1 MFFICCCRLLAATSA
16 RGAQPPIKPTG
27 CGFWVLPYP
36 VAVAADKIGVAAHF
50 FWLLSAATS
59 LHPLHSA
66 SASASGRRGCSA
78 HSLTGSIAALP
89 QPSPRLRLMRYSPAV
104 DRGGIP
110 CEGGRVCLCVVG
122 VFPHAPLAPCRL
134 RVALSPV
141 GCSSIGRPRGTC
153 RRLRRQ
159 APRPTQRVCF
169 PSPLCPCCSCPL
181 PAPLPPC
188 RVPTTTRT
196 LL

>member
-1 MFFICCCRLLAATSA
+1 MLLSADNGDLGEGSAAPNKADGLRLLGAA
-16 RGAQPPIKPTG
+16 
-27 CGFWVLPYP
+27 LPRRRCRRQ
-36 VAVAADKIGVAAHF
+36 IGVAAHF

-78 HSLTGSIAALP
+78 HCLTGSIAALP

-159 APRPTQRVCF
+159 APRPTQRGCF